1 MNENERRFLNDLP
14 EQVTIY
20 RGCSQAEIKESNK
33 DLGLDFEQKKL
44 PSIFANEY
52 RNGVNDKRHQNMRF
66 LLKSNK

>member
-33 DLGLDFEQKKL
+33 DLGLDFEQEK
-44 PSIFANEY
+44 IAQYFC
-52 RNGVNDKRHQNMRF
+52 
-66 LLKSNK
+66 